1 MIFFFLLLCLLHN
14 SKYKFLNSFY
24 IHSQKVSFSVFLYTP
39 FLLHTNIP
47 HLPHTSQTYH
57 TLTLVSRDSLAL
69 LTAHMERII
78 MEKIR
83 KLQDTT
89 RIQVCV
95 CDPHPWLSNQRSKA
109 PNHTADVLLHVVVEC
124 ATLAGGRY

>member
-1 MIFFFLLLCLLHN
+1 MIFSLLYLLHN
-14 SKYKFLNSFY
+14 KFLNSFY
-24 IHSQKVSFSVFLYTP
+24 IYSQKFPSLSSS
-39 FLLHTNIP
+39 IP
-47 HLPHTSQTYH
+47 HSSSTPTYHTSQTYH

-95 CDPHPWLSNQRSKA
+95 C
-109 PNHTADVLLHVVVEC
+109 VCVCVCV
-124 ATLAGGRY
+124 TLIHG